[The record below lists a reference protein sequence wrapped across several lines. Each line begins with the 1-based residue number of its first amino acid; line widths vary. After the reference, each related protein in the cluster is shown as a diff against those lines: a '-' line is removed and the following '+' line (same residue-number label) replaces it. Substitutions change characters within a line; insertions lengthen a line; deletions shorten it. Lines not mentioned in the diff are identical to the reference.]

1 MRSAILAV
9 LLLVVVASSAGAV
22 CPAHQPTI
30 QATTDGKLRLCPAET
45 DADGDP
51 VGAGFYAS
59 CEARAAW
66 GGGKTAAVTL
76 TAPTAG
82 TPVIV
87 GFPAA
92 KGAGSVSADCTNA
105 DGVKGAA
112 VTSTVTFRRGL
123 SRAPVLSE

>member
-9 LLLVVVASSAGAV
+9 LLLVVASSAGAV

-30 QATTDGKLRLCPAET
+30 QATTDGKLKLCPSET

-66 GGGKTAAVTL
+66 GAGKTASVTL
-76 TAPTAG
+76 SSPAAG
-82 TPVIV
+82 TAVIV

-92 KGAGSVSADCTNA
+92 KGAGTVSADCTNA

-112 VTSTVTFRRGL
+112 VTSVVTFRRGTP
-123 SRAPVLSE
+123 RTPVLSE

>member
-1 MRSAILAV
+1 MRRAILAV
-9 LLLVVVASSAGAV
+9 LVLVVAGVARAV
-22 CPAHQPTI
+22 CPAHQPAIT
-30 QATTDGKLRLCPAET
+30 ATTDGKLRLCPAET

-66 GGGKTAAVTL
+66 GVGKTATITL
-76 TAPTAG
+76 TAPAAG

-112 VTSTVTFRRGL
+112 VTSTVTFRRGI